1 MAPEESESRLR
12 TRGWHRAQAQQ
23 HLEGSHGQAG
33 GTREPLSGVANK
45 GAPQKSFCPQHSA
58 QQRAGP
64 QLTGG
69 SVRCFTEAGKHSHVQ
84 SVPSLV
90 RTSDCSLHQQQTPG
104 YGWGSAAVTPSRQD
118 MLLPGRAEQPRGA
131 GGTAWCWPGQA
142 GAGPPT
148 LGALSQPL
156 PGTQPRLPPMP
167 LCFPAHVPARA
178 LHS

>member
-33 GTREPLSGVANK
+33 GTREPLPGVANK

-69 SVRCFTEAGKHSHVQ
+69 SVRRFTEAGKHSHVQ
-84 SVPSLV
+84 SVPAW
-90 RTSDCSLHQQQTPG
+90 RGQ
-104 YGWGSAAVTPSRQD
+104 VTALSISSR
-118 MLLPGRAEQPRGA
+118 PRG
-131 GGTAWCWPGQA
+131 TA
-142 GAGPPT
+142 GAQ
-148 LGALSQPL
+148 LQ
-156 PGTQPRLPPMP
+156 
-167 LCFPAHVPARA
+167 
-178 LHS
+178 